1 MSALNKVCF
10 NWEGIILFLKLLECE
25 VEVLLE
31 RSKLELGG
39 NLSAPKEQKNPDYL
53 SQSFIPIIF
62 FTVNL
67 IIHSDC
73 PIIM

>member
-39 NLSAPKEQKNPDYL
+39 TCLLQKNKKTQIICHKAL
-53 SQSFIPIIF
+53 FQSFSSQL
-62 FTVNL
+62 T
-67 IIHSDC
+67 
-73 PIIM
+73 